1 MNLPDYQFLSAPLW
15 MITVLQILVV
25 TLHFV
30 AMNLLVGGICFVI
43 FSHVMNK
50 QNLPVVGLFIKI
62 APVAMAG
69 TVTLG
74 VAALLFL
81 QVVYPHQFYAATIV
95 SGWFWLLVVGA
106 AIMGYYLLYAAAF
119 GFAGNSKRKMLLLCL
134 ALACFFYISFIYSA
148 TFSLAER
155 PDLYRELF
163 HQVQSGWILN
173 PDWPHYLFRWLHML
187 TGAMMVGGY
196 WMGWLGR
203 KDQAGFTLAK
213 WFTLGGLILASL
225 FGMIYL
231 VILGP
236 VIPAL
241 MRTPAS
247 WVLAL
252 SILLSLGALHF
263 FFKRMFVASGL
274 MLFLSMAGMVL
285 IRHYLRLIL
294 LRETYDPAMVR
305 LAPQWSIFLIFLG
318 SFLLAAGLLVYMLK
332 LFFAPQQTE
341 KSWPERL

>member
-1 MNLPDYQFLSAPLW
+1 MNLPDYHFLSAPLW

-25 TLHFV
+25 TLHFA
-30 AMNLLVGGICFVI
+30 AMNLLVGGIFFVV
-43 FSHVMNK
+43 FSRLMKK
-50 QNLPVVGLFIKI
+50 QDLPVVGLFVKI
-62 APVAMAG
+62 APAAMAG

-81 QVVYPHQFYAATIV
+81 QVVFPGQFYAATII

-106 AIMGYYLLYAAAF
+106 AITGYYLLYAAAF
-119 GFAGNSKRKMLLLCL
+119 GFSENPGRKVLMLGL

-148 TFSLAER
+148 TFSLAEK
-155 PDLYRELF
+155 PALCKELYR
-163 HQVQSGWILN
+163 QVQSGWILN

-203 KDQAGFTLAK
+203 NDRDSFKSAQ

-247 WVLAL
+247 WVLVL
-252 SILLSLGALHF
+252 SMLLSLGALHF
-263 FFKRMFVASGL
+263 FFKRKFLASGL
-274 MLFLSMAGMVL
+274 MLFVSMAGMVL
-285 IRHYLRLIL
+285 IRHYLRMIM
-294 LRETYDPAMVR
+294 LRGYYDPATVHV
-305 LAPQWSIFLIFLG
+305 APQWSIFLIFLS
-318 SFLLAAGLLVYMLK
+318 SFLLAIGLLVYMLK
-332 LFFAPQQTE
+332 LFFAPQRTE
-341 KSWPERL
+341 

>member
-30 AMNLLVGGICFVI
+30 AMNLLVGGISFVV
-43 FSHVMNK
+43 FSRVMKK
-50 QNLPVVGLFIKI
+50 QDLPVVGFFVKI

-81 QVVYPHQFYAATIV
+81 QVVFPGQFYAATII

-106 AIMGYYLLYAAAF
+106 ALGGYYLLYAAAF
-119 GFAGNSKRKMLLLCL
+119 GFAGNPKRQVFLLGL

-155 PDLYRELF
+155 PELCKELYR
-163 HQVQSGWILN
+163 QVQSGWILN
-173 PDWPHYLFRWLHML
+173 PDWTRYLFRWLHML

-203 KDQAGFTLAK
+203 EEQASFNLAK

-263 FFKRMFVASGL
+263 FFKRKFLPAGL
-274 MLFLSMAGMVL
+274 MIFVSMAGMVL
-285 IRHYLRLIL
+285 IRHYLRIIM
-294 LRETYDPAMVR
+294 LRDYYDPATVR
-305 LAPQWSIFLIFLG
+305 IAPQWSIFLIFLG
-318 SFLLAAGLLVYMLK
+318 SFLLAIGLLVYMVR
-332 LFFAPQQTE
+332 LFFAPWHGE
-341 KSWPERL
+341 